1 MRQVPSSTITHV
13 SAIPLCHHR
22 RSDFPSPVGD
32 PGCAPEAFPYPR
44 KLKRSPAFPPLR
56 YGESCFARQDRE
68 SLSLLRV
75 FPFEGP
81 PPGDLGP
88 YPAMI
93 SRGTCS
99 FLTKRPRPHL
109 TQHRFGSPDYPCLAT
124 STGRHISGLQ
134 SSPQLQAPRLARPP
148 DCSLRFFP
156 SAAAPSSSRIA
167 RLVTC
172 PKMGYRYMCALSNS
186 HGWTSTSWIAAFSAA
201 PLCLAR

>member
-1 MRQVPSSTITHV
+1 MGRDRPKTEFEDLPFRTALPRPPTWSGRSTGQAVLGGKLPAGTLSVVRQVPSSTITHV

-32 PGCAPEAFPYPR
+32 PGCALEAFPYPR

-56 YGESCFARQDRE
+56 YSESCFARQDRE

-88 YPAMI
+88 YPATI
-93 SRGTCS
+93 SRPTCS

-109 TQHRFGSPDYPCLAT
+109 THAQV
-124 STGRHISGLQ
+124 
-134 SSPQLQAPRLARPP
+134 RLARLPLP
-148 DCSLRFFP
+148 GNFHRETYFR
-156 SAAAPSSSRIA
+156 AAVIP
-167 RLVTC
+167 
-172 PKMGYRYMCALSNS
+172 
-186 HGWTSTSWIAAFSAA
+186 STSGSQT
-201 PLCLAR
+201 R